1 MSIFGID
8 NNDNLLD
15 ARLKDSD
22 TEDDDDEE
30 ERPAPIHY
38 KMPAEVPCDTH

>member
-1 MSIFGID
+1 MFGLD
-8 NNDNLLD
+8 DGVMD

-22 TEDDDDEE
+22 DEDDDEE
-30 ERPAPIHY
+30 ERPARIHY